1 MGGCKMGQKA
11 SAGTLKRKQVKE
23 LMIQT
28 HCKFGACE
36 AAWVG
41 RGKWIVAAFT
51 PHSSRLFGRLAGWLV

>member
-1 MGGCKMGQKA
+1 MGQKA

-51 PHSSRLFGRLAGWLV
+51 FHYFSAGWLAGWLAGLCE